1 MMRAMGA
8 PVREL
13 DTEVVVVGAGL
24 AGLTAARR
32 LVAAGHDVTVVEAR
46 ERVGG
51 RTLSHHLDD
60 GTVLDVGGQ
69 WVGPSQDR
77 VLALIAELGL
87 ATFPTWTAGDSLA
100 GIGPELARYSGAVPK
115 LPYRVLAD
123 VLQAQLRL
131 DRLARQVPLDRP
143 WRARRADEWDA
154 TTFETWIRRATATGG
169 GADYFRIVADAVFA
183 ADPAS
188 FSLLHALFYIRSG
201 QGVDRLINTRD
212 GAQQDRVIGGTQQ
225 LSIRMADDL
234 GDRVL
239 LEQPVRRIDHG
250 EGAGAA
256 GGVLVH
262 TDHLRLRARRAIVAV
277 PPTLA
282 GRFDYR
288 PALPADRDQLT
299 QRMPAGAVI
308 KCQVI
313 YDRPFWRDEGL
324 NGQVATDR
332 PPVKVVFDNSP
343 PSGAPGILL
352 AFIEGRAAV
361 AMGDAS
367 DDELRAEVVTA
378 LVRCFGDRAR
388 RAEGFVAQNWQRE
401 EFTRGCYG
409 AHLPP
414 GAWTQF
420 GAALRRPVGPL
431 HWAGAETAIVWS
443 GYMDGA
449 IESGERTALEVQAAL
464 SSGGLS

>member
-1 MMRAMGA
+1 MIGTMSA
-8 PVREL
+8 PSPEL
-13 DTEVVVVGAGL
+13 ETEVVVVGAGL

-32 LVAAGHDVTVVEAR
+32 LAAGGHDVVVLEAR
-46 ERVGG
+46 DRVGG

-69 WVGPSQDR
+69 WVGPGQDK

-100 GIGPELARYSGAVPK
+100 GIGPDLARYAGAVPK

-123 VLQAQLRL
+123 VTQAQLRL

-143 WRARRADEWDA
+143 WAAARADDWDSM
-154 TTFETWIRRATATGG
+154 TFESWIRRTARTDGG
-169 GADYFRIVADAVFA
+169 REFFRIIADAVFA
-183 ADPAS
+183 ADPSS

-201 QGVDRLINTRD
+201 QGVDRLVGTRG
-212 GAQQDRVIGGTQQ
+212 GAQQDRLVGGTQQ

-234 GDRVL
+234 GHRVHL
-239 LEQPVRRIDHG
+239 GQPVRRIDHG
-250 EGAGAA
+250 SGGEHR
-256 GGVLVH
+256 GGVRVH
-262 TDHLRLRARRAIVAV
+262 ADRLTVRARRAIVAV

-308 KCQVI
+308 KCQAI
-313 YDRPFWRDEGL
+313 YDHPFWRDEGL

-332 PPVKVVFDNSP
+332 PPVKVVFDNTP
-343 PSGAPGILL
+343 PSGAPGVLL
-352 AFIEGRAAV
+352 AFIEGRSAV
-361 AMGDAS
+361 LMGGAS
-367 DDELRAEVVTA
+367 DVDVRTAVTDA
-378 LVRCFGDRAR
+378 LARCFGERAR
-388 RAEGFVAQNWQRE
+388 RPIDFVAQDWQRE

-414 GAWTQF
+414 GAWTQL
-420 GAALRRPVGPL
+420 GQALRRPVGTI
-431 HWAGAETAIVWS
+431 HWAGAETATVWS

-449 IESGERTALEVQAAL
+449 IESGERAAREVQVAL
-464 SSGGLS
+464 GSTSS